1 MAFVSDFEGAS
12 DQLKNVIA
20 ADPLNYDA
28 KVLLAKIYEYQKKWP
43 LAVQVRKTIYA
54 IDPYNQM
61 NLLTLGEDEKSL
73 GDLGQSKN
81 ILNLINSFAP
91 NSDEARQALQDF
103 GR

>member
-1 MAFVSDFEGAS
+1 
-12 DQLKNVIA
+12 
-20 ADPLNYDA
+20 
-28 KVLLAKIYEYQKKWP
+28 
-43 LAVQVRKTIYA
+43 
-54 IDPYNQM
+54 M